1 MCVQW
6 CDFPTSPPGEIA
18 TARAQDLV
26 ANDLFLFFHLFLH
39 WFQVHS
45 EWLDSH
51 VLTEG
56 SFHFPRATMHSYQS
70 TSGSTLTPHWTSCD
84 YPVTAKGV
92 HGGGTEVPNAGRERV
107 PDTRKTNSHGS

>member
-1 MCVQW
+1 MNPIAADPGENKASRVPELPKSPGLLLSMCVQW

-70 TSGSTLTPHWTSCD
+70 TSGSTRGRTGR
-84 YPVTAKGV
+84 PVTIL
-92 HGGGTEVPNAGRERV
+92 
-107 PDTRKTNSHGS
+107 